1 MGLRDDLTNRVKR
14 PKHGAT
20 CTMFTLM
27 ESLTSDDREALETA
41 LADPSYT
48 GVEIAETLRISGYK
62 VGYWIVNRH
71 RSGMCQCR

>member
-20 CTMFTLM
+20 CTMWTLM
-27 ESLTSDDREALETA
+27 ESLSTDDREALETA

-71 RSGMCQCR
+71 RSSMCQCR